1 MDIMRK
7 IINRPPE
14 PLLPT
19 LIKDRPLVFFDLE
32 FSGLNFDNEIMSI
45 GCVVVKPDD
54 FTIVK
59 EWSVKVKP
67 KNLEIA
73 DRKALEMIGYSEEA
87 WKDAVNLEGAL
98 KEFNSVVKDAVLV
111 GYNCSWDFLF
121 LLKSYWE
128 ENIEI
133 SFHWQILDVLSMAY
147 LKLFNEK
154 EIREFRMSEVRRF
167 LGIEAEKSHDALEDA
182 KITYKIFMKLMRY
195 GG

>member
-1 MDIMRK
+1 
-7 IINRPPE
+7 
-14 PLLPT
+14 
-19 LIKDRPLVFFDLE
+19 
-32 FSGLNFDNEIMSI
+32 MSI

-54 FTIVK
+54 FGIVK

-73 DRKALEMIGYSEEA
+73 DRKALEMIGYSEET
-87 WKDAVNLEGAL
+87 WKDAVNLEEAL

-133 SFHWQILDVLSMAY
+133 SFHWQILDVLPMAY
-147 LKLFNEK
+147 LRLFNNK
-154 EIREFRMSEVRRF
+154 ELKEFRMSEVKRF

-182 KITYKIFMKLMRY
+182 KITYKIFMKLMKY
-195 GG
+195 GD